1 MPVLL
6 GLIRTMRPKQ
16 WTKNLL
22 FVFPALIFDGQLFIL
37 ESFLRVFATF
47 VLLCLMSGTVYIIND
62 IVDIESDRLHPRK
75 RNRPLPSGQLP
86 LRVAIAAAVILPVV
100 TLLLALALSVY
111 VAIVLALYLGLQLW
125 YSFQLK
131 HIVIVDVLAITAG
144 FLLRVV
150 AGAVVIKVAD
160 FSPWL
165 YVCAALLA
173 LFLAVGKRR
182 TELLLL
188 GDKDA
193 ESVRPIYRS
202 YNLPLLDQLLMV
214 VTTSTFLAY
223 TLYTIETTS
232 RFLSNNYL
240 ALFTIPFV
248 LYGLFRYLYLIYVAG
263 ETGAPDEV
271 LLKDRALQVDI
282 ALFGLSFIVILY
294 VLPAL

>member
-1 MPVLL
+1 
-6 GLIRTMRPKQ
+6 MRPKQ

-86 LRVAIAAAVILPVV
+86 MRVAIAAAVILPAV
-100 TLLLALALSVY
+100 TLVLALALSVN
-111 VAIVLALYLGLQLW
+111 VAIVLAMYLGLQLW

-131 HIVIVDVLAITAG
+131 HVVIVDVLAITVG

-232 RFLSNNYL
+232 RFLSSNYL

-282 ALFGLSFIVILY
+282 VLFGLSFIVILY

>member
-1 MPVLL
+1 
-6 GLIRTMRPKQ
+6 MRPKQ

-37 ESFLRVFATF
+37 DSFLRVFATF

-111 VAIVLALYLGLQLW
+111 VAIVLAVYLGLQLW

-131 HIVIVDVLAITAG
+131 HVVIVDVLAITVG

-193 ESVRPIYRS
+193 ENVRPIYRS
-202 YNLPLLDQLLMV
+202 YNLQLLDQLLMV

-282 ALFGLSFIVILY
+282 VLFGLSFIVILY

>member
-37 ESFLRVFATF
+37 DSFLRVFATF

-111 VAIVLALYLGLQLW
+111 VAIVLAVYLGLQLW

-131 HIVIVDVLAITAG
+131 HVVIVDVLAITVG

-193 ESVRPIYRS
+193 ENVRPIYRS
-202 YNLPLLDQLLMV
+202 YNLQLLDQLLMV

-282 ALFGLSFIVILY
+282 VLFGLSFIVILY

>member
-1 MPVLL
+1 MPVLI

-37 ESFLRVFATF
+37 DSFLRVFATF

-86 LRVAIAAAVILPVV
+86 LRVAITAAVILPVL

-111 VAIVLALYLGLQLW
+111 VAIVLAAYLALQLW

-131 HIVIVDVLAITAG
+131 HVVIVDVLAITVG

-282 ALFGLSFIVILY
+282 VLFGLSFIVILY

>member
-37 ESFLRVFATF
+37 DSFLRVFATF

-111 VAIVLALYLGLQLW
+111 VAIVLAVYLGLQLW

-131 HIVIVDVLAITAG
+131 HVVIVDVLAITVG

-193 ESVRPIYRS
+193 ENVRPIYRS
-202 YNLPLLDQLLMV
+202 YNLLLLDQLLMV

-282 ALFGLSFIVILY
+282 VLFGLSFIVILY

>member
-1 MPVLL
+1 MPVFL

-37 ESFLRVFATF
+37 DSFLRVFATF

-86 LRVAIAAAVILPVV
+86 LRVAIAAAVILPIL
-100 TLLLALALSVY
+100 TLVLALVLSVY
-111 VAIVLALYLGLQLW
+111 VAIGLAAYLALQLW

-131 HIVIVDVLAITAG
+131 HVVIVDVLAITVG

-193 ESVRPIYRS
+193 ENVRPIYRS

-282 ALFGLSFIVILY
+282 VLFGLSFIVILY

>member
-1 MPVLL
+1 
-6 GLIRTMRPKQ
+6 
-16 WTKNLL
+16 
-22 FVFPALIFDGQLFIL
+22 
-37 ESFLRVFATF
+37 
-47 VLLCLMSGTVYIIND
+47 
-62 IVDIESDRLHPRK
+62 
-75 RNRPLPSGQLP
+75 
-86 LRVAIAAAVILPVV
+86 
-100 TLLLALALSVY
+100 
-111 VAIVLALYLGLQLW
+111 
-125 YSFQLK
+125 
-131 HIVIVDVLAITAG
+131 
-144 FLLRVV
+144 
-150 AGAVVIKVAD
+150 VAD

-202 YNLPLLDQLLMV
+202 YNLLLLDQLLMV

-271 LLKDRALQVDI
+271 LLKDRALQIDI
-282 ALFGLSFIVILY
+282 ALFGLSFVVILY

>member
-1 MPVLL
+1 
-6 GLIRTMRPKQ
+6 MRPKQ

-37 ESFLRVFATF
+37 DSFLRVFATF
-47 VLLCLMSGTVYIIND
+47 ILLCLMSGTVYIIND
-62 IVDIESDRLHPRK
+62 LVDIESDRLHPRK
-75 RNRPLPSGQLP
+75 RNRPLPSGVLP
-86 LRVAIAAAVILPVV
+86 VKVAVTAALILPVV
-100 TLLLALALSVY
+100 TLLLAVALSVN
-111 VAIVLALYLGLQLW
+111 VAIVLTLYLVLQLW

-131 HIVIVDVLAITAG
+131 HIVIVDVLTITVG

-188 GDKDA
+188 GDRDA
-193 ESVRPIYRS
+193 ENVRPIYRS
-202 YNLPLLDQLLMV
+202 YNLQLLDQLLMV
-214 VTTSTFLAY
+214 VTTSTFLTY

-232 RFLSNNYL
+232 RFLTNNYM

-271 LLKDRALQVDI
+271 LLKDRALQIDI
-282 ALFGLSFIVILY
+282 ALFGAAFIIILY